1 MRFLVRPSSLLL
13 VLGMAAGCTP
23 AKGGG
28 QASSDPQGDSSAE
41 PERRRPHV
49 LLISLDTLRA
59 DRLGA
64 YGYARPTSP
73 WLDHLAD
80 ESVLFTD
87 AVAPSSK
94 TATSHMSMFTGL
106 HPGSHGVR
114 NTYSEAGLAVS
125 PDRTTLP
132 ERFHEAGYLTA
143 GFTGGGMM
151 SGELGFA
158 RGFDH
163 YDDSGAGADRVFA
176 RAKAWMTQ
184 ALAEA
189 VDDETPLFL
198 LLHTYEVHDPY
209 TPPADVAS
217 RFVDPNYAGGIDAT
231 RVEYPE
237 DASETWKTDPAF
249 YASVQERFWGG
260 FDGSEAADMQH
271 ISNLYDA
278 GIAYTDQLLAE
289 FAAWLYTT
297 EIAEDLLIV
306 VTSDHGEAFGEHGQ
320 LSHQSVHRQVLH
332 VPLIVRLPSSD
343 PRRAQRAGARVDRT
357 VLGVDLTPSLIELAG
372 LEPIPGVQ
380 GTSWV
385 PALLGELDR
394 WPLAWSEVGTPANE
408 SAALRWNSYKLIADR
423 RRIDPPLFYDLE
435 FDPAEKFD
443 AVSKFEDIATHIGN
457 LMMEQDKANLA
468 LFEAAPP
475 VRVELGAGSLAAM
488 MALGYVDGAEPLDTE
503 PLDREPTDSG
513 D

>member
-1 MRFLVRPSSLLL
+1 MRLHVRSSSLLL
-13 VLGMAAGCTP
+13 ALGMAASCAP
-23 AKGGG
+23 ANGGG
-28 QASSDPQGDSSAE
+28 AGAHAPQENADSQAAS
-41 PERRRPHV
+41 RRPHV

-64 YGYARPTSP
+64 YGYSRPTSP
-73 WLDHLAD
+73 WLDHLAE

-125 PDRTTLP
+125 PQRPLLA
-132 ERFHEAGYLTA
+132 ERFQEAGYLTA

-158 RGFDH
+158 RGFAH

-176 RAKAWMTQ
+176 RAKTWITQ
-184 ALAEA
+184 ALEEA

-209 TPPADVAS
+209 TPPAEVAA

-237 DASETWKTDPAF
+237 DASETWKTDPEF
-249 YASVQERFWGG
+249 YAGVQERFWGG
-260 FDGSEAADMQH
+260 FDGREAADMQH

-278 GIAYTDQLLAE
+278 GIAYTDQLLGE

-320 LSHQSVHRQVLH
+320 LSHQSVHRQVMH

-343 PRRAQRAGARVDRT
+343 PRRAQRAGSRVDRT

-372 LEPIPGVQ
+372 LEPIPDVQ

-385 PALLGELDR
+385 PALVGELDR

-423 RRIDPPLFYDLE
+423 RRIDPPQFYDLE
-435 FDPAEKFD
+435 FDPTEKFE

-457 LMMEQDKANLA
+457 LMLDQDRVNQV
-468 LFEAAPP
+468 LFEQAPP
-475 VRVELGAGSLAAM
+475 IRVELGAGSLGAM
-488 MALGYVDGAEPLDTE
+488 MALGYVDGEESPAP
-503 PLDREPTDSG
+503 EPTDSG